1 MGTGDSLGL
10 DSKAISALPVINKF
24 IDRIELKKLLL
35 NCIPSKQNQKL
46 SHVDAILIFVR
57 NILLE
62 REPLYKLSEWA
73 AGFGPCLV
81 GLYDVDPEILSRS
94 SQTCLSKTPIN
105 TSTPSLNNC
114 QDNSF

>member
-1 MGTGDSLGL
+1 MGTGDGLNL
-10 DSKAISALPVINKF
+10 DSKQVSALPVINKF

-35 NCIPSKQNQKL
+35 SYIPSKQNQKL

-73 AGFGPCLV
+73 AGFDPFLV
-81 GLYDVDPEILSRS
+81 GLNNMDPEILNDDRVGRS
-94 SQTCLSKTPIN
+94 LDALFDADRLHFLPI
-105 TSTPSLNNC
+105 
-114 QDNSF
+114 SF

>member
-1 MGTGDSLGL
+1 MGAGDSLDL

-35 NCIPSKQNQKL
+35 SYIPSKKNQKL
-46 SHVDAILIFVR
+46 SHVDTILIFVR

-73 AGFGPCLV
+73 GGFDPHLV
-81 GLYDVDPEILSRS
+81 GLNDANPQVLNDDRVCS
-94 SQTCLSKTPIN
+94 SGKGVQVNI
-105 TSTPSLNNC
+105 
-114 QDNSF
+114 F